1 MHVSMPSTA
10 EPCTATEVRT
20 QRHTGAGHRE
30 QESCLQT
37 ERLGAGVGLT
47 RELPLKDVSEAGLE
61 LAGAAEAAS
70 SPCSVSSP
78 VPLF

>member
-30 QESCLQT
+30 QESCLQV
-37 ERLGAGVGLT
+37 ERLGGGLT
-47 RELPLKDVSEAGLE
+47 RELPLKDVSEDGLE